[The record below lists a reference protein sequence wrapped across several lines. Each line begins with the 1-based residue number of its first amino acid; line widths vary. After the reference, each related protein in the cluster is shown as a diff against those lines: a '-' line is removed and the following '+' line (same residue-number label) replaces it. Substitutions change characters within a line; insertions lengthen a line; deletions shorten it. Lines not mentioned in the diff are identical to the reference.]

1 MSVTEPDIESTHRV
15 GKSRDSGQKLRPII
29 IKLVRYNDRNN
40 VFNTKKKL
48 KGKNIAITE
57 NLTATRMK
65 KLKET
70 RNIYVFKNV
79 WKSDGKNF
87 FKDGSGNKSLFFD

>member
-1 MSVTEPDIESTHRV
+1 M
-15 GKSRDSGQKLRPII
+15 RPII

-40 VFNTKKKL
+40 VFNTKKEV

-70 RNIYVFKNV
+70 RNIYVLKTV
-79 WKSDGKNF
+79 WKSDGKYF
-87 FKDGSGNKSLFFD
+87 FKDGSGNTNLFFD